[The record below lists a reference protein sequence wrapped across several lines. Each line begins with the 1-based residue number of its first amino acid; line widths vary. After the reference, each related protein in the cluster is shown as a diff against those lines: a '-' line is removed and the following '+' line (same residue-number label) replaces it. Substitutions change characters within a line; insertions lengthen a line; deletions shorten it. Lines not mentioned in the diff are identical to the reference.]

1 MDDKEIRVAVGLTG
15 SMHKVKEMIPIV
27 KNMID
32 RGYKLKVFATESLK
46 EAPEIQFIEE
56 IINDKV
62 LWTIQ
67 EAEPFGPSKAFDLMV
82 IAPLTGNSLS
92 KLANAI
98 TDNAVLMTA
107 KSILRNN
114 RPLVLAIS
122 TNDALGLNG
131 SNLMKLLVSKH
142 IYFVPFY
149 QDNPIDKPNS
159 LISDFTKIED
169 TIKFALKGKQFQP
182 IIIVKHKE
190 ENKT

>member
-15 SMHKVKEMIPIV
+15 SMHKVKEMIPII